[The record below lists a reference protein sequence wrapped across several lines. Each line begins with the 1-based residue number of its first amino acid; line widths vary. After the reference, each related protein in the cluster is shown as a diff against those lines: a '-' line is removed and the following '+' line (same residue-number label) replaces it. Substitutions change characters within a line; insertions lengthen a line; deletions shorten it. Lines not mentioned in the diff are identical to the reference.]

1 MQVLAIGNQKG
12 GTAKTTSAAALAVL
26 LSRRG
31 RHVHLID
38 MDPQASLTAAF
49 GQQEPEGLL
58 YSALKEATPLPVV
71 RLTPTLTLTPSSIDL
86 ATGESEFIVA
96 TSREYLLKTCLEK
109 TEAVGQGSA
118 VIIDCPP
125 SLGVLAINCLA
136 AATALAVVVQP
147 GGFELRALAHLERVV
162 HLLKQRVNPGLSIV
176 GGILT
181 NCQRRPVINKQVQG
195 EIGRLYT
202 DLGLVRSDMA
212 MLNATTEGAVA
223 ELKLSASNALQDY
236 EQVLNKL
243 VEVCPWL
250 SVE

>member
-1 MQVLAIGNQKG
+1 MYVLAIGNQKG
-12 GTAKTTSAAALAVL
+12 GTAKTTSTAALAVL

-58 YSALKEATPLPVV
+58 YLALKQGTPLPVV

-86 ATGESEFIVA
+86 ATGESEFIAA

-109 TEAVGQGSA
+109 TEAVGQGTA

-162 HLLKQRVNPGLSIV
+162 QLLRQRVNPGLAII

-223 ELKLSASNALQDY
+223 ELRLSASNALQDY
-236 EQVLNKL
+236 DAVLNKL

-250 SVE
+250 NAE

>member
-1 MQVLAIGNQKG
+1 MNVLAIGNQKG

-31 RHVHLID
+31 RRVHLID

-58 YSALKEATPLPVV
+58 YLALKQATPLPVV
-71 RLTPTLTLTPSSIDL
+71 SLTPTLTLTPSSIDL
-86 ATGESEFIVA
+86 ATGESEFIAA
-96 TSREYLLKTCLEK
+96 TSREYLLKTCLEITK
-109 TEAVGQGSA
+109 EVGQSTA
-118 VIIDCPP
+118 VLIDCPP

-162 HLLKQRVNPGLSIV
+162 HLLKQRVNPGLAIV

-212 MLNATTEGAVA
+212 MLNATTEGEIA
-223 ELKLSASNALQDY
+223 ELKLPASNALQDY
-236 EQVLNKL
+236 DQVLNKL
-243 VEVCPWL
+243 IEVCPWL
-250 SVE
+250 NGE

>member
-1 MQVLAIGNQKG
+1 MHVLAIGNQKG

-58 YSALKEATPLPVV
+58 YLALKQGTPLPVV
-71 RLTPTLTLTPSSIDL
+71 NLTPTLTLTPSSIDL
-86 ATGESEFIVA
+86 ATGESEFIAA

-109 TEAVGQGSA
+109 TEAVGQGTA

-162 HLLKQRVNPGLSIV
+162 HLLKQRVNPGLAIV

-212 MLNATTEGAVA
+212 MLNATTEGAIA

-236 EQVLNKL
+236 ERVLNKL

-250 SVE
+250 SEE